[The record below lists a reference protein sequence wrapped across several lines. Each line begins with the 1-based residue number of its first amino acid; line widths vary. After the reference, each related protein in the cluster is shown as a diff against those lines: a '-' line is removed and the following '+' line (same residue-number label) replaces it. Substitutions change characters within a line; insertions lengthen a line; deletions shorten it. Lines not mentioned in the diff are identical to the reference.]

1 MAFNIGLSGLR
12 ASQVD
17 LDVTGNNIANASTV
31 GFKGS
36 EAQFGDLYAS
46 GFLSSGSNPVGDGVR
61 VQDVEQQFGQGN
73 IRFTDNGLDMA
84 INGDGFFVLNN
95 GGEVR
100 YSRAGQFGIDKN
112 GFVTNNQGMRVQGF
126 QADNEGNLSGV
137 RGDLQID
144 NSNLAPQRTTNVD
157 SDLNLDSRQSVL
169 AESGSRYPI
178 EDSSGTIYQPALN
191 TTTNA
196 QQLTVTYPDNTT
208 RSVDVAAG
216 DSARSIANALSQE
229 EDVSA
234 TGRTTS
240 ILDGANDGSVQGGDI
255 LTLQGLDFTVQSTDE
270 NSNPLDQAQRL
281 QRLADDINGSSL
293 SGLNAAINNN
303 GDMRIISSRGD
314 TLEFSFDNSG
324 GNSGGS
330 GGGSLEFNDG
340 TTINTTTQQQFGGV
354 NITLGRD
361 VSLASTPDTTGDDTV
376 LTGRTPEGF
385 TTNTFDPTDQRT
397 YNHATSSTIYDSL
410 GNPHTMTKYFV
421 KEPSTGANQGSPWSM
436 YAQIDGRNIGDPTA
450 PGGQPSMAKY
460 DLLFNEGGTLESVDG
475 SPENEIL
482 VSNWVPVDENGQPNG
497 ADGPRTVAD
506 GGQVPIPDPP
516 VSSNFTIDLN
526 DTTQYG
532 SEFAVNDQQQNGFT
546 TGRLS
551 GIDVSNEGILFAR
564 YSNGQSQ
571 TLGQVSLANFNNTEG
586 LAPVGETTW
595 VETFESGQP
604 IIGSPDSGTLGAIK
618 ASSVEESNVDL
629 SGELVNLI
637 IAQRN
642 YQANAKTIETA
653 DSVTQTIINL
663 R

>member
-17 LDVTGNNIANASTV
+17 LDVTGNNISNASTV

-46 GFLSSGSNPVGDGVR
+46 GFLSSGSNPIGDGVR
-61 VQDVEQQFGQGN
+61 VQDVQQQFGQGN

-95 GGEVR
+95 DGEVR
-100 YSRAGQFGIDKN
+100 YSRAGQFGIDKD
-112 GFVTNNQGMRVQGF
+112 GFVTNNQNMRVQGF
-126 QADNEGNLSGV
+126 QADDDGNLSGV
-137 RGDLQID
+137 RGDLQVD
-144 NSNLAPQRTTNVD
+144 SDNLAPQRTTNVD
-157 SDLNLDSRQSVL
+157 SDLNLDSRESVL
-169 AESGSRYPI
+169 AESGSRY
-178 EDSSGTIYQPALN
+178 ETDQPALN
-191 TTTNA
+191 AQTNA
-196 QQLTVTYPDNTT
+196 QELTVTYPDSTT
-208 RSVDVAAG
+208 RTVDIAAG
-216 DSARSIANALSQE
+216 ASARSIANSLSQE

-234 TGRTTS
+234 TGRTES
-240 ILDGANDGSVQGGDI
+240 VLDGTNDGNILPGDI
-255 LTLQGLDFTVQSTDE
+255 LTLQNVDFTVQATDDNGNALTQQE
-270 NSNPLDQAQRL
+270 QL
-281 QRLADDINGSSL
+281 QQLADDINGSSL
-293 SGLNAAINNN
+293 SSLNATINGA
-303 GDMRIISSRGD
+303 GDLRIISSRGD
-314 TLEFSFDNSG
+314 TLGFSYDNSG
-324 GNSGGS
+324 
-330 GGGSLEFNDG
+330 GGGSLEFDSG
-340 TTINTTTQQQFGGV
+340 TAVSGDPNNPSEQVGGV

-361 VSLASTPDTTGDDTV
+361 ITLAATPDTAGDDTI
-376 LTGRTPEGF
+376 LTGESPDGF
-385 TTNTFDPTDQRT
+385 VTNTFDPTDQRT

-410 GNPHTMTKYFV
+410 GNPHTMTQYFV
-421 KEPSTGANQGSPWSM
+421 KEPATGVNQGSPWSL
-436 YAQIDGRNIGDPTA
+436 YVQIDGRNVGDPVT
-450 PGGQPSMAKY
+450 PGGQPTMAQY
-460 DLLFNEGGTLESVDG
+460 DLLFNENGTLESVDG
-475 SPENEIL
+475 DPENEIL

-506 GGQVPIPDPP
+506 GGQIPIPEPP
-516 VSSNFTIDLN
+516 VSSNFSIDLR

-551 GIDVSNEGILFAR
+551 GLDVSNEGVLFAR
-564 YSNGQSQ
+564 YSNGQSL
-571 TLGQVSLANFNNTEG
+571 TLGQVALAGFNNTEG
-586 LAPVGETTW
+586 LSPVGETTW

-604 IIGSPDSGTLGAIK
+604 IVGAPDSGTLGSIK
-618 ASSVEESNVDL
+618 SSSVEESNVDL